1 MSYVD
6 GYLMAVP
13 TANKEK
19 FITHA
24 ARMDDVFIEFGA
36 MRVVECWGDDVPE
49 GEVTDFRRAVNAEPG
64 ETVVLAWVEWPDRST
79 RDAAN
84 EKIEAL
90 WQTDPRFDSE
100 KNPMPFDGKRL
111 VFGGFSPVLDISG

>member
-24 ARMDDVFIEFGA
+24 SRMDDVFIEFGA

-49 GEVTDFRRAVNAEPG
+49 GEVTDFRRAVNAGPDES
-64 ETVVLAWVEWPDRST
+64 VVLAWVEWPDRST

-90 WQTDPRFDSE
+90 WRTDPRFDSV

-111 VFGGFSPVLDISG
+111 VLGGFSPVLDISR